1 MGKDSIFSASFLFC
15 GPKIHIQK
23 TALPFFFCMDTRT
36 IEDFRRY
43 LETSQTFLLL
53 GPKNIDGDTI
63 GTNVA
68 FAMYLE
74 QQLGKRA
81 VLYSP
86 VPIDD
91 KYRFLPWTDRFVST
105 FDPEEVEA
113 IFTSDTA
120 VPHLF
125 AHTEAEER
133 VFARGIPWVNLDHH
147 ISNSRYGTLP
157 ILDFASTSC
166 SMILYRLI
174 LALGGQITADMA
186 THMIMSIYSD
196 SGSFIHP
203 NTTEDTYRVAGALM
217 EAGAAQAEVAQ
228 RLFLT
233 NHPGKLR
240 LWGRVLER
248 MHLGSDG
255 VLFSAVNMQDMQECG
270 TEKEDLEGL
279 VDLMNTIPNRVC
291 VLLSEDG
298 KGNVKGSLRTGTED
312 VDVNVIAQ
320 RFGGGGHRLAAGF
333 TMKGKM
339 LVPQMT
345 WKVVE
350 REPSALGV

>member
-1 MGKDSIFSASFLFC
+1 
-15 GPKIHIQK
+15 
-23 TALPFFFCMDTRT
+23 MDPRT
-36 IEDFRRY
+36 IEAFRRY
-43 LETSQTFLLL
+43 IETNDTFLLL

-74 QQLGKRA
+74 QQLGKCA
-81 VLYSP
+81 ILYSP
-86 VPIDD
+86 VPIDE
-91 KYRFLPWTDRFVST
+91 KYRFLPWTDRFVHH
-105 FDPEEVEA
+105 FDAEEVDA

-125 AHTEAEER
+125 AHTADEEA

-147 ISNSRYGTLP
+147 ISNTKYGTLP
-157 ILDFASTSC
+157 ILDFESTSC
-166 SMILYRLI
+166 SMILYHLLRK
-174 LALGGQITADMA
+174 LGGTITPDMA
-186 THMIMSIYSD
+186 THMMMSIYTD

-217 EAGAAQAEVAQ
+217 EAGAAQEEVAR

-233 NHPGKLR
+233 NHAGKLK

-248 MHLGSDG
+248 MHLGPDG
-255 VLFSAVNMQDMQECG
+255 VLFSAVTTQDMMECG

-312 VDVNVIAQ
+312 VDVNIIAQ
-320 RFGGGGHRLAAGF
+320 RFGGGGHRLASGF
-333 TMKGKM
+333 TMKGKQ

-345 WKVVE
+345 WKVMDRVDTLQE
-350 REPSALGV
+350 V